1 MNSPHPNIDKLAAMI
16 GRCRNKDKVEKSL
29 LEFIKKSPCEVVIT
43 TQFPQQ
49 LKTKG

>member
-29 LEFIKKSPCEVVIT
+29 LEFIKESTCGVVVT
-43 TQFPQQ
+43 AQLPQR